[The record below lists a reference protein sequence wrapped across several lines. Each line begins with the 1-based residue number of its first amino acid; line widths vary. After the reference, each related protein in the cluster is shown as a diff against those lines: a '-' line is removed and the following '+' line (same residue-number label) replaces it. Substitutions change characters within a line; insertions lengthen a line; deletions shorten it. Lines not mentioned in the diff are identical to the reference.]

1 MDELLSSLRAT
12 IGDFR
17 TLRMQRDAIQKRR
30 YRPAEIKSSFGV
42 EIMADQLP
50 AVMEMQ
56 KASKR
61 VYAAIASVAHCS
73 CHRFYFRLQCETPE
87 KSEKQSFGDSSDFR
101 LVLTNGSG
109 ESMISCI
116 CIAVRKEGA
125 STPEAYPPPP
135 SYSTFPKQEA
145 ATAVAINKKQ
155 KQLRFTDNSPSP
167 TTSSLNTIL
176 TDLCSTVRSLH
187 SAPSYLGALPI
198 TDPHRHIFTESVKPS
213 ICRISLPRVFERA
226 PLSRTRSILPPKRRY
241 RLAWVLSASLLR
253 FGFSTNWF
261 RENWRSGDIYFL
273 QDEDPSTLDSP
284 HISVRFSS
292 SSSSPISSGTCLAK
306 NEQLYSL
313 AIALIEI
320 GYGDTLQNLITEGD
334 KGSEE
339 WNHAR
344 EYAGAKELMENI
356 GQVMSRRYAM
366 VVRRCFYCSF
376 AIDEGDLTPQ
386 KLQRAYYEKVE
397 CELRGCMNEFG

>member
-1 MDELLSSLRAT
+1 MSE
-12 IGDFR
+12 
-17 TLRMQRDAIQKRR
+17 
-30 YRPAEIKSSFGV
+30 
-42 EIMADQLP
+42 LP
-50 AVMEMQ
+50 AVMEVQ

-87 KSEKQSFGDSSDFR
+87 KSEMQSYGDSSFSGNKSGSSDFN
-101 LVLTNGSG
+101 LVLTSGNG
-109 ESMISCI
+109 ESKISCI

-125 STPEAYPPPP
+125 PTPDASPPLPLYSRLPP
-135 SYSTFPKQEA
+135 QEVE
-145 ATAVAINKKQ
+145 TTKKQ
-155 KQLRFTDNSPSP
+155 KQLRFADNNSSTD
-167 TTSSLNTIL
+167 SLNTIL

-213 ICRISLPRVFERA
+213 VCRVSLPRIFERA
-226 PLSRTRSILPPKRRY
+226 PLSRTRTILPPKRKY
-241 RLAWVLSASLLR
+241 NLAWILSASLLR
-253 FGFSTNWF
+253 FGFDTNWF

-273 QDEDPSTLDSP
+273 QEEGPSALDFP

-292 SSSSPISSGTCLAK
+292 PPSAASSPASSGTCLAK

-320 GYGDTLQNLITEGD
+320 GYGDTLQNLLTECGGE
-334 KGSEE
+334 KGE
-339 WNHAR
+339 WNHVR
-344 EYAGAKELMENI
+344 EYAGARELMENI
-356 GQVMSRRYAM
+356 GQFMSRRYAI
-366 VVRRCFYCSF
+366 VVRRCFYCNF
-376 AIDEGDLTPQ
+376 AIDEEDLTPA

-397 CELRGCMNEFG
+397 CELRGCMTEFG